1 MAINATEQGER
12 NNCWVFFWGGG
23 GGGLF
28 FYVGLHFYLSL
39 PCLFKIVL
47 GGRYNHV

>member
-1 MAINATEQGER
+1 MAINATEQESATIG
-12 NNCWVFFWGGG
+12 FF
-23 GGGLF
+23 F
-28 FYVGLHFYLSL
+28 FYVGLRFYLSL